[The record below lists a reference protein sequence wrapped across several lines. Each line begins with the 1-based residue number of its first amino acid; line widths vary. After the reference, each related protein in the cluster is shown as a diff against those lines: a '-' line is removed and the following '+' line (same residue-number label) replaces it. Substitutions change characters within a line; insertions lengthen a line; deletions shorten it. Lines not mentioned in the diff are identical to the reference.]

1 MKTYFIKDIFESRR
15 GIGIELMSD
24 DISEENI
31 IFYVSAATLKKM
43 GLSKGMDIDEI
54 VYSEI
59 EDAHKLRVAVYKAAD
74 LLAAGDYSVARLQKK
89 LTEKGID
96 KETAEKA
103 AQYMEDRGYIR
114 EAEQAADLA
123 RYLAE
128 TKMRGKKRIYAELI
142 QKGYGKFAVKHA
154 IESISDEEFN
164 DILTQHIKTK
174 YKTSAADRK
183 ETEKRVA
190 ALMRQGFSA
199 GDIVKA
205 LKEIDADNA
214 EI

>member
-89 LTEKGID
+89 RLSICKIADISARLSRRLIWRDTWPKQNCAAKNVFMLSLSKKDTENLPLN
-96 KETAEKA
+96 T
-103 AQYMEDRGYIR
+103 
-114 EAEQAADLA
+114 L
-123 RYLAE
+123 LNPFP
-128 TKMRGKKRIYAELI
+128 TKN
-142 QKGYGKFAVKHA
+142 F
-154 IESISDEEFN
+154 
-164 DILTQHIKTK
+164 TT
-174 YKTSAADRK
+174 
-183 ETEKRVA
+183 
-190 ALMRQGFSA
+190 FSHN
-199 GDIVKA
+199 I
-205 LKEIDADNA
+205 
-214 EI
+214 